1 MTTATMMRPRTSSPD
16 VPLRQVAL
24 LVETRTASSRDIL
37 RGIGRYVREHGRWAL
52 VHEHQTAERTLPQ
65 WMNEWRGDG
74 IIARVPDAGTARTI
88 AAMGI
93 PTVDVLGESE
103 AEGTPVIRVDDHG
116 IARLAADHLLER
128 GFRHFGFFGLAGR
141 NWSDRR
147 RAAFQECLARSGH
160 NLAVYEQSS
169 EYRLRVSWE
178 FRESR
183 IADWI
188 RHLPKPA
195 GVLVCSDQVGLDFL
209 EACHQAGVAVPD
221 EVAVIGVDNDEA
233 FCEIG
238 NPSLSSIWPS
248 HTQVGYQAAALLD
261 RMMKGESAPKSA
273 TLIPPGE
280 IKIRQSS
287 DVLAIDDPSIARAIH
302 LIRANACS
310 GLGVDEVAGKI
321 GLSRSVLQRRFRQI
335 LGKTVHDEILGAK
348 LKRACQ
354 LLVETD
360 FQLVEVAEQCGFRH
374 QEYMGVVFR
383 ERLKQTPAEYRR
395 NAKQGTRP
403 ADHLQT

>member
-1 MTTATMMRPRTSSPD
+1 
-16 VPLRQVAL
+16 
-24 LVETRTASSRDIL
+24 
-37 RGIGRYVREHGRWAL
+37 
-52 VHEHQTAERTLPQ
+52 
-65 WMNEWRGDG
+65 MNEWRGDG
-74 IIARVPDAGTARTI
+74 IIVRVPDRETARII
-88 AAMGI
+88 AEMGI
-93 PTVDVLGESE
+93 PAVDVLGE
-103 AEGTPVIRVDDHG
+103 AEGSSTPVVRVDDHG

-141 NWSDRR
+141 SWSDRR
-147 RAAFQECLARSGH
+147 RAAFQECLARCGH
-160 NLAVYEQSS
+160 GLAVYEQSS

-188 RHLPKPA
+188 RRLPKPA

-209 EACHQAGVAVPD
+209 EACRQAGVAVPD
-221 EVAVIGVDNDEA
+221 EVAVLGVDNDEA

-261 RMMKGESAPKSA
+261 RMMQGEPPPDEP
-273 TLIPPGE
+273 TLIAPGA
-280 IKIRQSS
+280 IKTRQSS

-310 GLGVDEVAGKI
+310 GIGVDEVAGKI

-354 LLVETD
+354 LLSETD
-360 FQLVEVAEQCGFRH
+360 FQLVEIAEQCGFKH

-395 NAKQGTRP
+395 NAKQRARP
-403 ADHLQT
+403 ADPFTA